1 MNQEPI
7 VSERLDQPETA
18 QNGSKLFYTCPGAE
32 AIMIVAEFSTVPMGT
47 GTSASEYVLAIYEIL
62 RESGVKFVPGP
73 MSTAIE
79 TNSFEQLFEII
90 EKANKKLAE
99 MGVQRI
105 ITSVHID
112 YRRDLNISIE
122 SKLNKVIGT

>member
-1 MNQEPI
+1 
-7 VSERLDQPETA
+7 
-18 QNGSKLFYTCPGAE
+18 
-32 AIMIVAEFSTVPMGT
+32 MIVAEFSTIPMGT
-47 GTSASEYVLAIYEIL
+47 GTSASKYVQAIYEVL

-79 TNSFEQLFEII
+79 TNSFAQLFEIV

-122 SKLNKVIGT
+122 SKLHKKIEK

>member
-1 MNQEPI
+1 
-7 VSERLDQPETA
+7 
-18 QNGSKLFYTCPGAE
+18 
-32 AIMIVAEFSTVPMGT
+32 MIVAEFSAIPMGT
-47 GTSASEYVLAIYEIL
+47 GTSASKYVLAIYEVL
-62 RESGVKFVPGP
+62 RESGIRFVPGP

-79 TNSFEQLFEII
+79 TDSFEQLFKVI

-112 YRRDLNISIE
+112 YRLDKDVSIE
-122 SKLNKVIGT
+122 SKLHKSIEK